1 MSEPTCVTC
10 GATVA
15 LPEDVETG
23 EILDCGDCGT
33 ELEVLDTAPVELAE
47 APELAEDWG
56 E

>member
-1 MSEPTCVTC
+1 MTEPTCVTC
-10 GATVA
+10 SGTVA
-15 LPEDVETG
+15 LPDNVEIG

-33 ELEVLDTAPVELAE
+33 ELEVTDKTPVELAE

>member
-1 MSEPTCVTC
+1 MTQATCVTC
-10 GATVA
+10 GGDVA
-15 LPEDVETG
+15 LPDDVEIG

-33 ELEVLDTAPVELAE
+33 ELEVIAVDPVELAE

>member
-15 LPEDVETG
+15 LPENVEIG

-33 ELEVLDTAPVELAE
+33 ELEVIDATPVELAE